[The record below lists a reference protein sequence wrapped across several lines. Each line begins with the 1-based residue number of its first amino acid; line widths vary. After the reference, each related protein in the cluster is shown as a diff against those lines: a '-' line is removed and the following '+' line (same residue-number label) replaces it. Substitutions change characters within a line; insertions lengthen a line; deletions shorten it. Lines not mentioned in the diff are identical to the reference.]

1 MAMFRFCIIVGVM
14 GVQGQ
19 CAACECSQ
27 LDGKQKTAL
36 HDKYSKTTV
45 TPLQLKSVN
54 H

>member
-1 MAMFRFCIIVGVM
+1 MDM
-14 GVQGQ
+14 QGQ
-19 CAACECSQ
+19 CAASEFSQ
-27 LDGKQKTAL
+27 FDVKHKTAL